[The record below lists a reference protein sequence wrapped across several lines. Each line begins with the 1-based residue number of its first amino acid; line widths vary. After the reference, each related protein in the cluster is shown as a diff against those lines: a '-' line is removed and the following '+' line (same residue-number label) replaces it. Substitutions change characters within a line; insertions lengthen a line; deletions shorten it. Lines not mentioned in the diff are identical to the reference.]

1 MSNIL
6 EHKKN
11 YSIARNAE
19 MKGTKKLQKRKL
31 EEEEQ
36 LLIIKA
42 FNEEWDKKNKDE
54 EE

>member
-1 MSNIL
+1 MRDIP
-6 EHKKN
+6 ERKKS
-11 YSIARNAE
+11 YRKGYFDE
-19 MKGTKKLQKRKL
+19 TKGTISYLKRKL

-54 EE
+54 

>member
-1 MSNIL
+1 MDNFK

-11 YSIARNAE
+11 FRQARNDE
-19 MKGTKKLQKRKL
+19 IKGTKSFQKRKL

-54 EE
+54 